1 MTMPEVVAT
10 GALVAMGI
18 ILLVLI
24 QQGLRLGELGRKVE
38 HCQKDLR
45 WLQIWEMENRE
56 LRSALRAEREHVAQ
70 LQRKLVILQDV
81 ASAEDRQGAI

>member
-24 QQGLRLGELGRKVE
+24 QQGLKLGELGKTVE
-38 HCQKDLR
+38 HCQRDLR
-45 WLQIWEMENRE
+45 WVQIWEMEYRE
-56 LRSALRAEREHVAQ
+56 LRSALRAEREHVVQ
-70 LQRKLVILQDV
+70 LRRKLELLEALLPV
-81 ASAEDRQGAI
+81 EE

>member
-1 MTMPEVVAT
+1 MSMTMPEVVAT
-10 GALVAMGI
+10 GALVAMGG

-24 QQGLRLGELGRKVE
+24 QQALRLGELWKKVE
-38 HCQKDLR
+38 QCQHYLR

-70 LQRKLVILQDV
+70 LQRKLVILQELN
-81 ASAEDRQGAI
+81 SAAEC

>member
-70 LQRKLVILQDV
+70 LQRKLVILQNV

>member
-24 QQGLRLGELGRKVE
+24 QQGLKLGELGKKVE
-38 HCQKDLR
+38 HWQRDLR

-70 LQRKLVILQDV
+70 LRRKVELLQGLVPV
-81 ASAEDRQGAI
+81 AQ

>member
-1 MTMPEVVAT
+1 MTMAEVVAT

-24 QQGLRLGELGRKVE
+24 QQALRLGELGKKVE
-38 HCQKDLR
+38 HCQRDLR

-70 LQRKLVILQDV
+70 LQRKLVILQDLD
-81 ASAEDRQGAI
+81 SAEER

>member
-1 MTMPEVVAT
+1 MTMSEVVAT

-24 QQGLRLGELGRKVE
+24 QQGLRLGEMGKKVE
-38 HCQKDLR
+38 LCQRDLR

-70 LQRKLVILQDV
+70 LRRKLELLQALVPV
-81 ASAEDRQGAI
+81 AD

>member
-10 GALVAMGI
+10 GALAVMGI

-70 LQRKLVILQDV
+70 LQRKLVILQNV

>member
-18 ILLVLI
+18 ILLLI
-24 QQGLRLGELGRKVE
+24 QQGLRLGDPGKKVE
-38 HCQKDLR
+38 HCQTDLR

-70 LQRKLVILQDV
+70 LQRKMVVLQDLV
-81 ASAEDRQGAI
+81 AAGERQA

>member
-24 QQGLRLGELGRKVE
+24 QQGLKLGELGKNVE
-38 HCQKDLR
+38 HCQRDLR
-45 WLQIWEMENRE
+45 WVQIWEMENRE

-70 LQRKLVILQDV
+70 LQRKFVVLQNV
-81 ASAEDRQGAI
+81 VSAEDR

>member
-24 QQGLRLGELGRKVE
+24 QQALRLGELGKKVE
-38 HCQKDLR
+38 QCQHYLR
-45 WLQIWEMENRE
+45 WLQIWEVENRE

-70 LQRKLVILQDV
+70 LQRKLVILQELN
-81 ASAEDRQGAI
+81 SAAES

>member
-18 ILLVLI
+18 ILLALI
-24 QQGLRLGELGRKVE
+24 QQGLRLGELGKNVE

>member
-10 GALVAMGI
+10 GALVAMGG

-24 QQGLRLGELGRKVE
+24 QKALRLGELWKKVE
-38 HCQKDLR
+38 QCQHYLR

-70 LQRKLVILQDV
+70 LQRKLVILQELN
-81 ASAEDRQGAI
+81 SAAEC

>member
-24 QQGLRLGELGRKVE
+24 QQGLRLGELGKKVE
-38 HCQKDLR
+38 HCQRDLR

-56 LRSALRAEREHVAQ
+56 LRAAVRAEREHVGQ
-70 LQRKLVILQDV
+70 LRRKVMMLQDL
-81 ASAEDRQGAI
+81 ASADDRQG

>member
-10 GALVAMGI
+10 GALVVMGI

-24 QQGLRLGELGRKVE
+24 QQGLKLGELGKNVE
-38 HCQKDLR
+38 HCQRDLR
-45 WLQIWEMENRE
+45 WVHIWEMENRE

-70 LQRKLVILQDV
+70 LQRKLVILQNV
-81 ASAEDRQGAI
+81 VSAEDR

>member
-24 QQGLRLGELGRKVE
+24 QQGLKLGELGKNVE
-38 HCQKDLR
+38 HCQRDLR
-45 WLQIWEMENRE
+45 WVQIWEMENRE

-70 LQRKLVILQDV
+70 LQRKLVVLQNV
-81 ASAEDRQGAI
+81 VSAEDR

>member
-10 GALVAMGI
+10 GALVAIGI

-24 QQGLRLGELGRKVE
+24 QQGLKLGELGKKVE

-45 WLQIWEMENRE
+45 WLQIWDTENRE

-70 LQRKLVILQDV
+70 LQRKVELLQALVPV
-81 ASAEDRQGAI
+81 AD